1 MTSLP
6 VGIIILFVVSALIFF
21 GVAHRALDR
30 MKLSDKAAFIVIA
43 GLIVGSFISIPLMG
57 GRFPLSVNIGGALIP
72 LGLAV
77 YLVVTAG
84 SATEKIRSIIG
95 AGVTA
100 LVIYLVGSL
109 VMTGLPEPGGRF
121 GYIDTLWFFPII
133 AGTVGYLAGRSRRGA
148 FVSATLGILIFDIGY
163 YIWALNIGAPAGRAI
178 IGGAGA
184 FDAVV
189 ISGILAIILAETVG
203 EFRERLAGGPTVE
216 GKTSSLVKALR
227 KPDVHNDSN
236 ITVGEKVPDE
246 DEKEIRSGNL
256 WKNEKRDN
264 RKDGSMQDE

>member
-30 MKLSDKAAFIVIA
+30 MKLSDKAAFIVIV
-43 GLIVGSFISIPLMG
+43 GLIIGSFITIPIMG
-57 GRFPLSVNIGGALIP
+57 GRFPLSINIGGALIP
-72 LGLAV
+72 LGLAI
-77 YLVVTAG
+77 YLVITAG
-84 SATEKIRSIIG
+84 SATEKIRSLVG

-100 LVIYLVGSL
+100 LSIFIVGSL
-109 VMTGLPEPGGRF
+109 IMTGHPEPGGRF
-121 GYIDTLWFFPII
+121 GYLDTLWFFPII

-163 YIWALNIGAPAGRAI
+163 YIWALSIGAPAGRAI

-184 FDAVV
+184 FDAIV
-189 ISGILAIILAETVG
+189 ISGIFAIILAETVG

-216 GKTSSLVKALR
+216 GKDPSLVKALR
-227 KPDVHNDSN
+227 KPDIHNNSE
-236 ITVGEKVPDE
+236 IAVDE
-246 DEKEIRSGNL
+246 
-256 WKNEKRDN
+256 NEKRGN